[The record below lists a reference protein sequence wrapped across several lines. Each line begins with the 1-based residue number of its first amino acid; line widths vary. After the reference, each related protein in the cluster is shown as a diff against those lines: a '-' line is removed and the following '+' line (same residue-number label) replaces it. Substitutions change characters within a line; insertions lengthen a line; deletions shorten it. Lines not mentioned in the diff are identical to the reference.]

1 MTFTKNKIAA
11 AVTGTLLAS
20 VGAQQA
26 HAILDFDNTANTGI
40 LFASEIL
47 TPTTGVGLAHATD
60 LDIKGVATPNAI
72 STGTQIRT
80 TLTLS
85 SGTFTAT
92 PTLTYISSDGT
103 AATGCTLITTTA
115 VACAATTLFSG
126 GTATDS
132 TVTFNSVSTLSN
144 TIIANA
150 HFLFTMA
157 GITVTNQSAITGTV
171 STAIADNFGA
181 TQLADNSGAILSFG
195 PLLSLAVDTTASAIA
210 DAATT
215 IHVNQGSLFFSGAT
229 GDDEIIPGGVTVVE
243 AAGLLKGVSAAGA
256 AIDAD
261 NVILSTQQTVTAASG
276 FAAFNQGT
284 ATDATDG
291 SVSIGGVNAP
301 VSTADATLAVAP
313 AIASVGGGNT
323 LGTLNVQLTVPTGN
337 TVVIDPTTLTVTT
350 TSTTAGAIY
359 SGATSTGTL
368 ALRSLA
374 RNGSA
379 ASLSF
384 ATNPTSA
391 YPMHIRVTNTSAL
404 AGPVSLTLTNDDGDT
419 SAAILIS
426 TITGGPAGDLG
437 AGASTGLL
445 SISDVFT
452 AVTAADATFALGA
465 TSNKLRV
472 NVTSV
477 TPAILLNAFTL
488 SSDGTTFA
496 MVTDAGDR

>member
-26 HAILDFDNTANTGI
+26 HAVIDLDNTANTGI
-40 LFASEIL
+40 KFVSEIVVSAAG
-47 TPTTGVGLAHATD
+47 TGVNHADVLD
-60 LDIKGVATPNAI
+60 LKGTMTANSIATA
-72 STGTQIRT
+72 TQIRP

-85 SGTFTAT
+85 SGTFTAV
-92 PTLTYISSDGT
+92 PSLTIVSSDGST
-103 AATGCTLITTTA
+103 ASGCALTSATG

-132 TVTFNSVSTLSN
+132 TVTFNTVIPAVT
-144 TIIANA
+144 TVIANA
-150 HFLFTMA
+150 HFLFAMA
-157 GITVTNQSAITGTV
+157 GVTVTNQSAITATV
-171 STAIADNFGA
+171 STSIADNFGPTA
-181 TQLADNSGAILSFG
+181 LASNSGAMLNFG
-195 PLLSLAVDTTASAIA
+195 PLLSLAVDTSATAIA

-215 IHVNQGSLFFSGAT
+215 IHVNQNSLFFSGAT
-229 GDDEIIPGGVTVVE
+229 GDDEIIPGGVLVVE
-243 AAGLLKGVSAAGA
+243 AAIEGLSATATA
-256 AIDAD
+256 LDVD
-261 NVILSTQQTVTAASG
+261 NVITSTQQTVTAASG

-284 ATDATDG
+284 ATAATDG
-291 SVSIGGVNAP
+291 AVTINSVNAP
-301 VSTADATLAVAP
+301 VSTADATLAAAP
-313 AIASVGGGNT
+313 AIASVPTGNAA
-323 LGTLNVQLTVPTGN
+323 GSLNVQLAVPTGN

-350 TSTTAGAIY
+350 TSTASGVIY
-359 SGATSTGTL
+359 SSATSTGTL

-391 YPMHIRVTNTSAL
+391 YPMSIRVTNTSAL

-419 SAAILIS
+419 SSAILIS
-426 TITGGPAGDLG
+426 TITGGPAGDLA
-437 AGASTGLL
+437 AGGSTGLL

-477 TPAILLNAFTL
+477 TPTVVLNAFSL
-488 SSDGTTFA
+488 SSDGTTFS
-496 MVTDAGDR
+496 MVTDAGK